1 MKAALIDT
9 DILSLYFRG
18 HQNVVENFSRYLTQ
32 HDCINFS
39 IITYYEIL
47 SGLKHRD
54 ANKQIESFLQFVVQ
68 NNIVPLTI
76 DAVDISAEK
85 YAQLRKQGTP
95 VDDIDLLIAGI
106 AIANDMELITNNT
119 RHFSK
124 ISGLEITNWSVA
136 D

>member
-9 DILSLYFRG
+9 DILSLYFRDN
-18 HQNVVENFSRYLTQ
+18 QNVVENFSRYLTQ

-47 SGLKHRD
+47 SVLKHRD

-68 NNIVPLTI
+68 NNIVLLTI

>member
-9 DILSLYFRG
+9 DILSLYFRDN
-18 HQNVVENFSRYLTQ
+18 QNVVENFSRYLTQ
-32 HDCINFS
+32 HHCINFS

-54 ANKQIESFLQFVVQ
+54 ANKQIESFLQFVAQ

-76 DAVDISAEK
+76 EAIAISAEK

-106 AIANDMELITNNT
+106 AMANNMELITNNT

-124 ISGLEITNWSVA
+124 ISDLEISNWSVA
-136 D
+136 V